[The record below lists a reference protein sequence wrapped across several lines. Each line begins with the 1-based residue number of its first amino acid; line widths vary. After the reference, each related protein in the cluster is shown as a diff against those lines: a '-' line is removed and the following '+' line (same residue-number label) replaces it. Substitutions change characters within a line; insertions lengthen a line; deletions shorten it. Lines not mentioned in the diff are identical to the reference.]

1 MAFVIADRIKETSTT
16 TGTGTLTLAGAVT
29 GFRTFAS
36 VGNANTTTYLIVVV
50 DANGVPT
57 GEWETGIGTYTSS
70 GTTLSRGFIAS
81 STGSAVSFAA
91 GTKHVICTDVAGYA
105 TPLVMATTA
114 NREIQVANQTALS
127 STAGNAR
134 GKAAVDLL
142 IRRTSATEVA
152 SGAYSVSV
160 GGRRNTASSAYSTVM
175 GGDTNTASGNCSLV
189 IGGRSNTASNSF
201 SAVLCGYNVTVSS
214 QFAVSVG
221 GRYNTIA
228 HNYVTAF
235 GVGAVSNRTWQT
247 IQAAGALAA
256 HGDVQSCQQVLSVQT
271 TNATQTELKSNGS
284 GRLTLSNDSTWA
296 FEIIVV
302 ARRTN
307 ADNESAGYTFTGV
320 IDRNANAASTAI
332 VGTVTKVVLAED
344 TAAWDVTVD
353 ADTTNGSLRI
363 RVTGESAKTI
373 HWVAFARTVETFG

>member
-1 MAFVIADRIKETSTT
+1 MAFIIADRIKETSTT

-36 VGNANTTTYLIVVV
+36 VGNANTTTYLIVAV

-247 IQAAGALAA
+247 IQAAGSLAV

-363 RVTGESAKTI
+363 RVTGEAAKTI

>member
-1 MAFVIADRIKETSTT
+1 MAFVIADRIKETTTT

-36 VGNANTTTYLIVVV
+36 VGNANTTTYLIVAV

-114 NREIQVANQTALS
+114 NRAIQVANQTALS
-127 STAGNAR
+127 ATAGNAR
-134 GKAAVDLL
+134 GKGAIDLQVG
-142 IRRTSATEVA
+142 RQANTQVA
-152 SGAYSVSV
+152 SGAYAVAL
-160 GGRRNTASSAYSTVM
+160 GRRNTASSAYSTVM
-175 GGDTNTASGNCSLV
+175 GGDANTASGHGSLV
-189 IGGRSNTASNSF
+189 IGGGFNTASDSF

-228 HNYVTAF
+228 HHYVTAF

-256 HGDVQSCQQVLSVQT
+256 YGDVQSCQQVLSVKT

-284 GRLTLSNDSTWA
+284 GRLTLSNDSTCA

-353 ADTTNGSLRI
+353 ADTANGSLRI
-363 RVTGESAKTI
+363 RVTGEAAKTI